1 MYWEFSICK
10 NFYYKKTTQQIP
22 ANRKFPIHSSI
33 QMLYP
38 AKTAKK
44 SHSAKSKITYTTK
57 KFHSAIQMLFQ
68 YKGFLNFAQNNIGTT
83 PFFTTK

>member
-1 MYWEFSICK
+1 MWFYATQQITVTTK
-10 NFYYKKTTQQIP
+10 HVNFPAQITETTETTQQIP

-44 SHSAKSKITYTTK
+44 
-57 KFHSAIQMLFQ
+57 
-68 YKGFLNFAQNNIGTT
+68 
-83 PFFTTK
+83 